1 MMKGKIMSSE
11 SDKKFGCLMVICVMV
26 IIIVVMIPCSISWMG
41 GMMPNYSEGERTG
54 VLIQHSKKG
63 VIWKSWEGSIILNEF
78 NIGKEGSNL
87 FEFSTLDDKVGKELE
102 EMMGKKVII
111 RYNHWFVGPIQQ
123 STSYTVS
130 AVREAPK

>member
-1 MMKGKIMSSE
+1 MMKGKIMSE
-11 SDKKFGCLMVICVMV
+11 SDKKGCLAV
-26 IIIVVMIPCSISWMG
+26 IIVIIGVIACSIPCCISWTG

-78 NIGKEGSNL
+78 QIGKEGSNL